1 MRDPVLTTRSALEF
15 YQWRGANWQSPLR
28 YPPLATCFCLP
39 SKRRGGGTPANAVV
53 GGMFT
58 SADLLYS
65 LVVVL
70 RLKYPSTKEEH
81 NE

>member
-1 MRDPVLTTRSALEF
+1 MAGTSPAMTVGSA
-15 YQWRGANWQSPLR
+15 
-28 YPPLATCFCLP
+28 
-39 SKRRGGGTPANAVV
+39 

-65 LVVVL
+65 CAAVL